1 MKLKDQTLTTQFTR
15 SVNTERHP
23 SETEKP
29 FSFTYQVTMNSI
41 RNRLSK
47 SSSITDSPHKE
58 GSPRR
63 SNSINSSA
71 SGRTASSSPSTPSS
85 KRMSIE
91 CKLPNLG
98 ERTTTAYTMEEEVE
112 RQLVLQSYLVLGADR
127 EEAFERITGIAS
139 RVFDAPV
146 AVLSLVD
153 QGRQWFLSNRG
164 LGDVREEPINESF
177 CAHIVQSRH
186 SIHIVPNAT
195 EDIRFKDHPSVVGE
209 PHFRFYAG
217 APLISP
223 EGQRLGA
230 LCIISPTARPEGLT
244 DSEQETLQDL
254 SVMAV
259 NALVERRTKLQN
271 KDRQNS
277 VLLQQTCTDVTAS
290 LDSIQQQLTSLCA
303 DPTMR
308 QEFTKKHLKT
318 FFTLVEAS
326 ESMGINADMC
336 RSTLKQIAK
345 HEQPSKAANSGTDTK
360 SLEDLLD
367 QIDGIM
373 DPVVEM
379 DKLFKNLKV
388 IMDPLPK
395 NVPITIA
402 VDPSLPAKIT
412 GDDLMLFRSTMSL
425 LTNAVSRADCESGNI
440 HLSLTPRG
448 NDLHFE
454 CRDSG
459 LKVGPEDQADLFM
472 GKDAKSSRLASFA
485 TTVSS
490 MEGSDYGYRSEAD
503 NVSVFW
509 FSVPFE
515 VAELSSGKVIT
526 ETMTLAAKLPSDRQ
540 AAELALCGNEPSDK
554 VA

>member
-1 MKLKDQTLTTQFTR
+1 
-15 SVNTERHP
+15 
-23 SETEKP
+23 
-29 FSFTYQVTMNSI
+29 
-41 RNRLSK
+41 
-47 SSSITDSPHKE
+47 
-58 GSPRR
+58 
-63 SNSINSSA
+63 
-71 SGRTASSSPSTPSS
+71 
-85 KRMSIE
+85 
-91 CKLPNLG
+91 
-98 ERTTTAYTMEEEVE
+98 MEEEVE
-112 RQLVLQSYLVLGADR
+112 RQLVLQSYLVIGADR

-164 LGDVREEPINESF
+164 MGDIREEPVNESF
-177 CAHIVQSRH
+177 CSHVVQSRH
-186 SIHIVPNAT
+186 SIQIVPDAT
-195 EDIRFKDHPSVVGE
+195 EDIVFKDYPLVVGA

-217 APLISP
+217 VPLISP

-230 LCIISPTARPEGLT
+230 LCIVSPEARPEGLT

-277 VLLQQTCTDVTAS
+277 VLLQQTCSDVTAS

-303 DPTMR
+303 NPTMR

-318 FFTLVEAS
+318 WFTLVEAS

-345 HEQPSKAANSGTDTK
+345 HENPSKATKSGTDAK
-360 SLEDLLD
+360 SLEDLLE

-395 NVPITIA
+395 KVPITIV
-402 VDPSLPAKIT
+402 VDPTLPAKIT

-454 CRDSG
+454 CRDCG
-459 LKVGPEDQADLFM
+459 VKVPPEDQADLFM
-472 GKDAKSSRLASFA
+472 GKDTKSSRLASFA

-490 MEGSDYGYRSEAD
+490 MEGSDYGYRYEAD

-509 FSVPFE
+509 FSVPFCI
-515 VAELSSGKVIT
+515 AELSSGKVTT

-540 AAELALCGNEPSDK
+540 ASELALCGNEPSDK